1 MPALPKAIPTERTSE
16 THAPAVSDLGNDP
29 AFEVEAVLAWHEGD
43 ARQAIR
49 TLLDD
54 CRHLKLQLALTEGA
68 MSHGMTRGWLPSY
81 ERKADTTAG

>member
-1 MPALPKAIPTERTSE
+1 MPAIPKAVTTDGTSDANPT
-16 THAPAVSDLGNDP
+16 AVPDLENDL
-29 AFEVEAVLAWHEGD
+29 AFEVEVVLAWHEGD

-81 ERKADTTAG
+81 ERK